1 MCSYSKASAF
11 DRATGLSFVRRP
23 MRSFA
28 FALVLGGAALLS
40 GCADDAPTEGDA
52 LPSVVGPSP
61 LRRLSNEEYTNALA
75 DLFPDVH
82 VDVPALPADT
92 LVAGFENAAAAQ
104 KPSDL
109 RIARYETIAGAYARD
124 ATRDTMHVRAL
135 VGCEWD
141 TPSRAD
147 ACMVQFLDGVGRRV
161 FRRPLSG
168 AERDR
173 YALKFQG
180 WKATIDFE
188 AAVRLTL
195 SSWLQSP
202 AFVYRPELPGSE
214 ADRDR
219 VGQVV
224 AVESYAMASRLSF
237 FLWASTPDDLLL
249 EAASKNE
256 LETAE
261 QVRAQAERMLADPR
275 ARRTYVS
282 FHRQWLGLDRLLD
295 PEHVARTAEVDPSW
309 SVDTVRSAKRET
321 ELFVGEVLAGGGSFD
336 DLFTSRRAFVD
347 AEMARIYGV
356 PVPAATPSGFAE
368 VLLPEGQ
375 RAGLLTR
382 VAFLASTSH
391 RGSTSPPVRGNAV
404 QLRLLCQ
411 VEAPPPPGVDLSLPK
426 VAPGEGPKTTRT
438 LFEERTS
445 PAGCRGCHTSLNG
458 FGFALESYSASGAF
472 RREEHGLPV
481 DARGALVGTDAD
493 QEVSGPVDLSLAL
506 AKSRTVR
513 RCATL
518 QWMRYAMGR
527 APTSDELPLADALT
541 DRFSRGGD
549 VRKLIVDLVG
559 SNTFRSRRVE
569 ATSTSTRSR
578 TSLR

>member
-1 MCSYSKASAF
+1 MASANEG
-11 DRATGLSFVRRP
+11 ASGLSFVRAPR
-23 MRSFA
+23 RA
-28 FALVLGGAALLS
+28 LVAALVLAGGALS
-40 GCADDAPTEGDA
+40 FGCADDLPTEADA
-52 LPSVVGPSP
+52 LPAEVGPSP

-82 VDVPALPADT
+82 VEVPALPADT
-92 LVAGFENAAAAQ
+92 LVAGFENAAAVQ
-104 KPSDL
+104 KPSDV
-109 RIARYETIAGAYARD
+109 RIARYEAIAGAYAREV
-124 ATRDTMHVRAL
+124 TRDSAHVRASI
-135 VGCEWD
+135 GCDWD
-141 TPSRAD
+141 SPSRAD
-147 ACMVQFLDGVGRRV
+147 ACMMHFLETSGRRV

-173 YALKFQG
+173 FALKFQG

-195 SSWLQSP
+195 ASWLQSP
-202 AFVYRPELPGSE
+202 AFVYRPEVPVPE
-214 ADRDR
+214 ASAEPARE
-219 VGQVV
+219 GQVV
-224 AVESYAMASRLSF
+224 PVEPYAMASRLSF
-237 FLWASTPDDLLL
+237 FLWASTPDDVLLD
-249 EAASKNE
+249 AAEKNE
-256 LETAE
+256 LDTAE
-261 QVRAQAERMLADPR
+261 RVRAQAERMLRDPR
-275 ARRTYVS
+275 AKRTFVS

-295 PEHVARTAEVDPSW
+295 PEHVARSAEVDPSW
-309 SVDTVRSAKRET
+309 SAATVLSARRET
-321 ELFVGEVLAGGGSFD
+321 ELFVGEVLASGGSFE

-347 AEMARIYGV
+347 REMARIYGV
-356 PVPAATPSGFAE
+356 SAPDPNGFAE
-368 VLLPEGQ
+368 VLLPEEQ

-411 VEAPPPPGVDLSLPK
+411 VETPPPPGVDLSQPM

-445 PAGCRGCHTSLNG
+445 PAGCRGCHTGLNG

-472 RREEHGLPV
+472 RREEHGLPI
-481 DARGALVGTDAD
+481 DARGAVVGTESDRPIT
-493 QEVSGPVDLSLAL
+493 GPLELSATL
-506 AKSRTVR
+506 AKSRAVR

-527 APTSDELPLADALT
+527 APIADELPLVEALT

-569 ATSTSTRSR
+569 VTSTKPSTHARLG
-578 TSLR
+578 LR